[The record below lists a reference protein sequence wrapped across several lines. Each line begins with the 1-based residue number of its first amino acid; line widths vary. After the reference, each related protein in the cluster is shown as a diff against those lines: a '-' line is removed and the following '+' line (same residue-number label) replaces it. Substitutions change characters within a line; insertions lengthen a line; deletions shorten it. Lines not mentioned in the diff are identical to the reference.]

1 MSGKMLQTH
10 KLVLTEHL
18 NHYGYLFGGQLL
30 KWVDE
35 VGWIAAG
42 LEFPGCRFVTVAM
55 DRVEFK
61 RSIRLGSTLRFETRR
76 SRLGRTSVTY
86 EILVYTDDFAT
97 GSEEQSFSTQITFVR
112 VDDAGQAAPIR
123 PDAPQD

>member
-1 MSGKMLQTH
+1 MAATGLITH

-42 LEFPGCRFVTVAM
+42 LDYPGRKFVTVAM

-61 RSIRLGSTLRFETRR
+61 RSIKLGSTLRFETLKERM
-76 SRLGRTSVTY
+76 GRTSVTY
-86 EILVYTDDFAT
+86 EIVVFNDNLET
-97 GSEEQSFSTQITFVR
+97 GAEEQSFSTRITFVC
-112 VDDAGQAAPIR
+112 VDDDGEARSIIDG
-123 PDAPQD
+123 